1 MRVKKEIVALAA
13 PIALAAVVL
22 PISVQVVIKLALLP
36 ISLKTNVLE
45 VVQMVLYQSA
55 EYAPLAN
62 LLVRPVM
69 ALPRSAFH
77 AIVHR
82 DEVFC

>member
-1 MRVKKEIVALAA
+1 MRVKKETVALAA
-13 PIALAAVVL
+13 LIALAAVAL
-22 PISVQVVIKLALLP
+22 PISVQVAIKLALLL
-36 ISLKTNVLE
+36 ISSKTNVLE
-45 VVQMVLYQSA
+45 VVQMVLYQSE

-77 AIVHR
+77 AMVHR
-82 DEVFC
+82 DEAFC